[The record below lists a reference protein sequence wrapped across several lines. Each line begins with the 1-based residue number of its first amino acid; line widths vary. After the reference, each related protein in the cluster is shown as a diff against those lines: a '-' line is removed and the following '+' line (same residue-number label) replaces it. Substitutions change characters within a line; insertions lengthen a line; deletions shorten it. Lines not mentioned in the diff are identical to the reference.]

1 MSQLTPFPYI
11 ALFNPRAQ
19 TTCFRGFKKEK
30 NEKKKAI
37 QLSRKHKREASKEGR
52 QGEESETRGKIRK
65 EVGRQEKGEKRKKIK
80 GAKKGMRARKM
91 QRSFY
96 NEPKLHPS
104 FTFKSIVQIL
114 SASFVKVVCVAKGS
128 QSVLLPRPTRV
139 CAVLPRPPRPSKIRV
154 ETFVEA
160 RLWEHSCDWLSSGSL
175 TGLIP
180 RDGLRQLSPIR
191 LKIIIQFMHITV
203 SINFICYF
211 KTPSCPP
218 RPQGTIFHVLMQPS
232 RLSGVGP
239 FPKIQLPAWSRK
251 VRTQHSQVSSDS
263 PGHRFV
269 VPPIC
274 GLPTQEAFPGKEIA
288 FLFLALVHF
297 ILKFSVAVAEGRG
310 ERMGKGAR
318 ESLPVIKLSD
328 CFQMLFERVA
338 FLSLCL

>member
-19 TTCFRGFKKEK
+19 TTRFRGFKKEK

-37 QLSRKHKREASKEGR
+37 QLSQKHKREASKEGR
-52 QGEESETRGKIRK
+52 QGEENETRGKIQK

-114 SASFVKVVCVAKGS
+114 SVSFVKVVCVAKGS

-160 RLWEHSCDWLSSGSL
+160 RLWEHSCDWLSPGSL

-191 LKIIIQFMHITV
+191 LKIIIQFMNITV

-218 RPQGTIFHVLMQPS
+218 ASLEDNFSRSDETQQAVRSGTLPQNTTPSLVPEGLHPALPGISRCTWAPLCGAFHLWITNAGGVPWEGNSLLISCSCSFHFKIFGSGS
-232 RLSGVGP
+232 RRAG
-239 FPKIQLPAWSRK
+239 
-251 VRTQHSQVSSDS
+251 
-263 PGHRFV
+263 
-269 VPPIC
+269 
-274 GLPTQEAFPGKEIA
+274 
-288 FLFLALVHF
+288 
-297 ILKFSVAVAEGRG
+297 
-310 ERMGKGAR
+310 
-318 ESLPVIKLSD
+318 
-328 CFQMLFERVA
+328 
-338 FLSLCL
+338 